1 LTKQVSHLREA
12 FAVGLRVDL
21 EGMMML
27 FVDLRKGR
35 QKKKLPA

>member
-1 LTKQVSHLREA
+1 LSEA
-12 FAVGLRVDL
+12 FAVCLRVAL

-27 FVDLRKGR
+27 FADLREMG

>member
-1 LTKQVSHLREA
+1 LEEA
-12 FAVGLRVDL
+12 FAVGLRVAL

-27 FVDLRKGR
+27 FVDLMKGR